1 MSAISR
7 REFFKKT
14 GTDAAVAGF
23 LAAAAAAT
31 LKANPLGLPIGSQTY
46 PHRARIQ
53 SGDFAGLLKD
63 MKGIGIEV
71 IELCSPSYAEFAS
84 LADGKM
90 VRKVLDD
97 NGMKCLSAHFG
108 MNVLR
113 PKQPEMIQ
121 WAKDI
126 GMTQMSTASLGG
138 KVTTGMTTLD
148 EVKRAADEYNK
159 IGAVAKK
166 AGLQQALH
174 NEGFENSKLED
185 GRLTY
190 PVLLEYLDP
199 DLVKMQFQM
208 SSMRTVG
215 DPIMYF
221 MNHPGRFISAH
232 LQGVDTT
239 QGMQTSRAGMPSVKP
254 TPEEAAA
261 AAQGRAGRG
270 QGAGGRGQAGAG
282 GLAVGEDT
290 VDWPKVFAAAKTAG
304 LKNYFVEQSWD
315 LTVKSVAYLKTLN
328 V

>member
-14 GTDAAVAGF
+14 AADAAVAAF
-23 LAAAAAAT
+23 FVAAAGRSAS
-31 LKANPLGLPIGSQTY
+31 ANPLGLPIGSQTY
-46 PHRARIQ
+46 PHRDRIVK
-53 SGDFAGLLKD
+53 GDFAGLLKD

-71 IELCSPSYAEFAS
+71 VELCNPAYAEFKS
-84 LADGKM
+84 LADGKQT
-90 VRKVLDD
+90 RKMLDD
-97 NGMKCLSAHFG
+97 NGVKCLSAHFT
-108 MNVLR
+108 MNSLR
-113 PKQPEMIQ
+113 NDQGAQIE
-121 WAKDI
+121 WAQAL

-138 KVTTGMTTLD
+138 RVTNGMTTHE

-159 IGAVAKK
+159 IGAAAKK

-174 NEGFENSKLED
+174 NEGFENSRLGD

-190 PVLLEYLDP
+190 PVLMEYLDP

-221 MNHPGRFISAH
+221 TNHPGRFVSAH

-239 QGMQTSRAGMPSVKP
+239 QGMAASRAGVPGVKP

-261 AAQGRAGRG
+261 MAQGGRG
-270 QGAGGRGQAGAG
+270 GRGGRGGAGGGNA
-282 GLAVGEDT
+282 LAVGEDT
-290 VDWPKVFAAAKTAG
+290 VDWTKVFAAAKTAG

-315 LTVKSVAYLKTLN
+315 LTVKSVAFLKTLSTT
-328 V
+328 

>member
-1 MSAISR
+1 MAAISR
-7 REFFKKT
+7 REFFKQT
-14 GTDAAVAGF
+14 GTDAAVTAL
-23 LAAAAAAT
+23 LAARMAT
-31 LKANPLGLPIGSQTY
+31 LRANPLGLPIGSQTY

-63 MKGIGIEV
+63 MKAIGIEV
-71 IELCSPSYAEFAS
+71 IELCSPSYNEFAS

-97 NGMKCLSAHFG
+97 NGMKCSSAHFG
-108 MNVLR
+108 MDVLR
-113 PKQPEMIQ
+113 TKQPEMIQ

-159 IGAVAKK
+159 IGAAAKK

-239 QGMQTSRAGMPSVKP
+239 QGMQTSRAGIPPVKP

-261 AAQGRAGRG
+261 AAQGRGGRGQGGAGRG
-270 QGAGGRGQAGAG
+270 QGGGG
-282 GLAVGEDT
+282 GLALGEDT
-290 VDWPKVFAAAKTAG
+290 VDWPKVFTAAKTAG
-304 LKNYFVEQSWD
+304 LRNYFVEQSWD
-315 LTVKSVAYLKTLN
+315 LTVKSVAFLKTLN

>member
-1 MSAISR
+1 MAAISR
-7 REFFKKT
+7 REFFRKT
-14 GTDAAVAGF
+14 ATNAAVAGV
-23 LAAAAAAT
+23 LAAGGT
-31 LKANPLGLPIGSQTY
+31 KLRANPLGLPIGSQTY

-63 MKGIGIEV
+63 MKALGIEV
-71 IELCSPSYAEFAS
+71 VELCSPSYAEFAS
-84 LADGKM
+84 LADGKAT
-90 VRKVLDD
+90 RKVLDD
-97 NGMKCLSAHFG
+97 NGMKCVSAHFG

-113 PKQPEMIQ
+113 GKQQEMIQ

-126 GMTQMSTASLGG
+126 GMTQMATATLSGT
-138 KVTTGMTTLD
+138 VTNGMTTLE

-159 IGAVAKK
+159 IGAAAKK

-174 NEGFENSKLED
+174 NEGFENSRLED

-190 PVLLEYLDP
+190 PVLMEYLDP

-221 MNHPGRFISAH
+221 TNHPGRFISAH

-239 QGMQTSRAGMPSVKP
+239 QGMQPSRAGIPAVKP

-261 AAQGRAGRG
+261 AAAGAGRG
-270 QGAGGRGQAGAG
+270 RGGRGGGGAGA

-304 LKNYFVEQSWD
+304 IKNYFVEQNWD

-328 V
+328 